1 MSLVEH
7 VLHQSQRHADRGASK
22 TKMPVDSLRDVARD
36 DRAEHRAGV
45 DPHVEDREARVAPGI
60 ALRIQ
65 RPDERADARLQQA
78 RADHDERET
87 GIEEGQRGKHEREVP
102 EHDQD
107 AAVEHAAVLADQ
119 AIGNQAA
126 HDGGAPR
133 GAGICAVERCALG
146 VRESETAVGHRRH
159 HVEQQERAHAVV
171 AEALPHLREEE
182 RGESARMPEEARVHC
197 RRRVGPDVRE
207 RVRKLG
213 RIHYSKDNV
222 EQWKPCVSC

>member
-1 MSLVEH
+1 
-7 VLHQSQRHADRGASK
+7 
-22 TKMPVDSLRDVARD
+22 MPVDALRNVARD
-36 DRAEHRAGV
+36 DWAEHRAGV

-60 ALRIQ
+60 ALGIQ
-65 RPDERADARLQQA
+65 RADECADAWFEEA
-78 RADHDERET
+78 RADHDEGET
-87 GIEEGQRGKHEREVP
+87 GVEERQRLEHQREVP
-102 EHDQD
+102 EHDED

-119 AIGNQAA
+119 AIGNQPA

-133 GAGICAVERCALG
+133 GAGIRAVERGALG
-146 VRESETAVGHRRH
+146 VRESETAVGDRRH

-182 RGESARMPEEARVHC
+182 RGESPRMPEEARVHC